1 MCNRSL
7 IRTSTLALL
16 LLAFTTCAAALAAET
31 VLFNG
36 KDLKGWT
43 FRPGYNDDDAKD
55 ATTKAPAA
63 KNNDKNTAAATTKA
77 AAAAAPNA
85 ADPPWIIQQGLL
97 INTASADGFLFHEGQ
112 FENYVLTFDWRSMQ
126 LKGPG
131 LAVSGS
137 GSLFIHAS
145 DETGSFRCPK
155 SVEVGIF
162 NDVGSVYFRDVE
174 PFAKQ
179 KWAFRAPDFADEVEH
194 EMGEWNETKVIANNN
209 RLTVYLNGTPVNQVE
224 GLNLTKGLIAL
235 RSGRG
240 SFRAPSYYRNIKL
253 SPLSAASAQDEKSA
267 TAYLA
272 KRNALAA
279 QKDAAEAAR
288 EREKEQEQ
296 KSRAEQIAKELGPLD
311 VRQEIDFTTDVR
323 KLPFPADTRD
333 LEFEATFGDV
343 KLQSNSSLTDLA
355 KFYRTEMAKRGWQQ
369 AKQNADDDSIE
380 LTFKHGDPKDEAAAH
395 ATVELSLDKRS
406 KGVEV
411 SMDTK
416 GLSFEG
422 TNNPAELVALGV
434 PQPKAYVFL
443 QKEIKLPANVRD
455 LEFDGG
461 NRCLFKSDLQ
471 LQQLF
476 DQLTAQLRAKRF
488 RETRKPIITADRRY
502 TEFASG
508 RIQVS
513 VNTFTNDRGSRA
525 VLTYEE
531 K

>member
-1 MCNRSL
+1 MCNL
-7 IRTSTLALL
+7 TRTITLAFL
-16 LLAFTTCAAALAAET
+16 LLACTTCGQSHAADT
-31 VLFNG
+31 ILFNG

-43 FRPGYNDDDAKD
+43 FKPGYDDERAKD
-55 ATTKAPAA
+55 ATTKSTAKAPAA
-63 KNNDKNTAAATTKA
+63 AEKNANKNNDKNKTTKA
-77 AAAAAPNA
+77 AANPS
-85 ADPPWIIQQGLL
+85 DPPWVIQQGLL
-97 INTASADGFLFHEGQ
+97 ICTASADGFLTHEGQ

-145 DETGSFRCPK
+145 DEMGSFRCPK
-155 SVEVGIF
+155 SIEVGIF

-179 KWAFRAPDFADEVEH
+179 KWAFRAPNFADEVEK
-194 EMGEWNETKVIANNN
+194 EMGEWNQTKVIAIGN
-209 RLTVYLNGTPVNQVE
+209 RLTVFLNGTPVNQVE
-224 GLNLTKGLIAL
+224 GLNLTKGAIAL

-253 SPLSAASAQDEKSA
+253 SPLSAASAQDEKNA

-279 QKDAAEAAR
+279 QKDAAQAAAKR
-288 EREKEQEQ
+288 QKEQEQ
-296 KSRAEQIAKELGPLD
+296 KSRAETIAKELGPLD

-323 KLPFPADTRD
+323 KLPFPADARD
-333 LEFEATFGDV
+333 LEFQAAFGDV

-369 AKQNADDDSIE
+369 AEQNADDDSID
-380 LTFKHGDPKDEAAAH
+380 LTFKHGDAE
-395 ATVELSLDKRS
+395 VELTLDKRS

-411 SMDTK
+411 SMDTT

-422 TNNPAELVALGV
+422 TNDPAQLVALGV

-443 QKEIKLPANVRD
+443 QNEIKLPANVRD

-476 DQLTAQLRAKRF
+476 DQVSGQLRAKRF
-488 RETRKPIITADRRY
+488 RETRRPIVTTDRRY

-508 RIQVS
+508 RAQVS
-513 VNTFTNDRGSRA
+513 VNIFAHERGSRA
-525 VLTYEE
+525 VVTYEE

>member
-1 MCNRSL
+1 MSNLLRV
-7 IRTSTLALL
+7 ITLVALV
-16 LLAFTTCAAALAAET
+16 LAFTIPALATET

-43 FRPGYNDDDAKD
+43 FKPGYDDKD
-55 ATTKAPAA
+55 ANDATSKSTTKAPAA
-63 KNNDKNTAAATTKA
+63 TTENNTNKNTNKNKSAKA
-77 AAAAAPNA
+77 AANSS
-85 ADPPWIIQQGLL
+85 DPPWVIQQGLL
-97 INTASADGFLFHEGQ
+97 INTASAEGFLIHEGQ

-145 DETGSFRCPK
+145 DEMGSFRCPK

-162 NDVGSVYFRDVE
+162 NDPGSVYFRDVE

-179 KWAFRAPDFADEVEH
+179 KWAFRAPDFADEVEK
-194 EMGEWNETKVIANNN
+194 EMGEWNQMKVIANGN
-209 RLTVYLNGTPVNQVE
+209 RLTVFLNGTPVNQVE
-224 GLNLTKGLIAL
+224 GLNLTKGAIAI

-240 SFRAPSYYRNIKL
+240 TIRAPSYYHNIKL
-253 SPLSAASAQDEKSA
+253 ASLSAASAQDEKNA

-279 QKDAAEAAR
+279 QKDAAEAAAR
-288 EREKEQEQ
+288 RDKELQE
-296 KSRAEQIAKELGPLD
+296 KSRAEKFAKESAPLN
-311 VRQEIDFTTDVR
+311 VRQEIEFTTDVR
-323 KLPFPADTRD
+323 KLPFPADARD

-343 KLQSNSSLTDLA
+343 KLASNSSLANLA
-355 KFYRTEMAKRGWQQ
+355 KFYRTEMAKRGWQEAEQ
-369 AKQNADDDSIE
+369 KLDGDSAE
-380 LTFKHGDPKDEAAAH
+380 LTFKHGDAE
-395 ATVELSLDKRS
+395 VELTLDQGS

-411 SMDTK
+411 RIDTT

-422 TNNPAELVALGV
+422 TNDPAKLIALGV
-434 PQPKAYVFL
+434 PQPRAYVFL
-443 QKEIKLPANVRD
+443 QKEIKLPAGVRD
-455 LEFDGG
+455 LEYDSG

-476 DQLTAQLRAKRF
+476 DQVSSQLRAKQF
-488 RETRKPIITADRRY
+488 RETRRPIVTADRRY

-508 RIQVS
+508 RVQVS
-513 VNTFTNDRGSRA
+513 VNIFADGRGSRA

-531 K
+531 R